1 MAINSLL
8 VATGSATLCLHDH
21 NFGHLVTSEH
31 SEDGDDCHS
40 SEMAS
45 EHTYTHNDGP
55 NNFLEEAAHCFDI
68 VMESSDEPVRRITE
82 LAPVKKSINYTISY
96 TRFEPTRKVF
106 PAVELRFVTRAPPI
120 SCGALDQCV
129 RKTVFRI

>member
-45 EHTYTHNDGP
+45 EHSYTHNNGP
-55 NNFLEEAAHCFDI
+55 SNFLEEAAHCFDI
-68 VMESSDEPVRRITE
+68 VMESSDEPVRRIAE
-82 LAPVKKSINYTISY
+82 SIPIKKPIAYAISY
-96 TRFEPTRKVF
+96 EHFEPARKVF
-106 PAVELRFVTRAPPI
+106 PAVELRLATRAPPV
-120 SCGALDQCV
+120 SCGSLEQCV
-129 RKTVFRI
+129 RKTVLRI